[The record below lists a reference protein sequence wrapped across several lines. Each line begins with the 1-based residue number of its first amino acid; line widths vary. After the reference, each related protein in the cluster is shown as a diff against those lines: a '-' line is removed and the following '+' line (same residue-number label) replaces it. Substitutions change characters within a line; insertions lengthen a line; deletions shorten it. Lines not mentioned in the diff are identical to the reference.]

1 MTAAEFAE
9 NAEREK
15 RAVPSLTISPMEVL
29 KRYRVVAVVGA
40 SRNPE
45 KDAHTVPEYLKEHG
59 FTVIPINPGVQEILG
74 EKAYPSLFD
83 IPAGIAKQVQV
94 VDVFRPSEELP
105 RVAEQVVIFSRRF
118 GVSPVFWSQLGLE
131 NEEAKEIL
139 SKNDIRYV
147 MNACMRATYRA
158 GEFDHD
164 LA

>member
-1 MTAAEFAE
+1 MTAAEFEE
-9 NAEREK
+9 NAVRER
-15 RAVPSLTISPMEVL
+15 RPLPSITISPMEVL

-59 FTVIPINPGVQEILG
+59 YTVIPINPGVREILG

-83 IPAGIAKQVQV
+83 VP
-94 VDVFRPSEELP
+94 E
-105 RVAEQVVIFSRRF
+105 
-118 GVSPVFWSQLGLE
+118 GL
-131 NEEAKEIL
+131 AKEIL

-147 MNACMRATYRA
+147 MNACMRATYRM
-158 GEFDHD
+158 GEFGHD